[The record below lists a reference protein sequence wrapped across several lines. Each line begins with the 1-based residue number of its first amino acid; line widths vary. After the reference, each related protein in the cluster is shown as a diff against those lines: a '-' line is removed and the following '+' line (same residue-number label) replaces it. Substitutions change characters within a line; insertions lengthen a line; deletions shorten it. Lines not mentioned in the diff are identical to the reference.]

1 MKGYFITLLAAII
14 TVAPLAAAEKP
25 AAPKFDGEW
34 WTIAGHPY
42 LGDLNTP
49 WQQVVDFGIWQA
61 DDGSWQ
67 LWSCIRERPRQE
79 KPACFIGGKGHG

>member
-49 WQQVVDFGIWQA
+49 VAAGR
-61 DDGSWQ
+61 G
-67 LWSCIRERPRQE
+67 LWDL
-79 KPACFIGGKGHG
+79 AGG